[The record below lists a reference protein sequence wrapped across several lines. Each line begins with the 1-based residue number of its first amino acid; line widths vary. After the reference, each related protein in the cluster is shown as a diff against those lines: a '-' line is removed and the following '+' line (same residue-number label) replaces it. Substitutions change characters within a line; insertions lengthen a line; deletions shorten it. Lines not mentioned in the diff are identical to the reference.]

1 MKLTRRD
8 FLKVFGASAAALG
21 VGARIAPPGLA
32 PLSRSAPVV
41 SADQMGLLIDT
52 TKCIGCKSCVIA
64 CQKAHDLPVNPN
76 VTSLSDHALSYV
88 DVRNISPDPNKPVIK
103 TVKRQ
108 CMHCQEPGCVSA
120 CTVGA
125 LSKLPTGPVVYDA
138 NRCIG
143 CRYCMYACPYG
154 VPTFEWEK
162 QFSLMK
168 KCDGCINLVKDG
180 QPTACS
186 KACPVAAIQYGKRS
200 ELLTIAHQR
209 IDAPNANYIKHVY
222 GETEAGG
229 ATRIYLSGV
238 PFAQLGFP
246 QLPEVSPAEAS
257 EKIMHATTLIA
268 GAMATVLTTLYF
280 ITKRF
285 ADRRDE
291 QAEST
296 QEIHAGDE

>member
-1 MKLTRRD
+1 MQISRRD
-8 FLKVFGASAAALG
+8 FLKVFGASAAVLG

-32 PLSRSAPVV
+32 PLSRSVPEL
-41 SADQMGLLIDT
+41 SPDQMGMLMDT
-52 TKCIGCKSCVIA
+52 TKCIGCKRCVVA
-64 CQKAHDLPVNPN
+64 CQTSHDLPVNAD
-76 VTSLSDHALSYV
+76 VTSLSPHALSFV

-125 LSKLPTGPVVYDA
+125 LQKLPSGPVVYDSA
-138 NRCIG
+138 KCIG

-154 VPTFEWEK
+154 VPTFEWSK
-162 QFSLMK
+162 QLSLMV
-168 KCDGCINLVKDG
+168 KCDGCINLVKNG

-186 KACPVAAIQYGKRS
+186 AACPVGAIKYGKRS

-209 IDAPNANYIKHVY
+209 IDDPQANYIKHVY

-229 ATRIYLSGV
+229 SSRIYLSAV
-238 PFAQLGFP
+238 PFEQLGFP
-246 QLPEVSPAEAS
+246 QLPDASAAEAS
-257 EKIMHATTLIA
+257 EKIMHATPIIA

-285 ADRRDE
+285 ADRQPEAAE
-291 QAEST
+291 QT
-296 QEIHAGDE
+296 HAGEE